1 MPKPTGKRVFGLD
14 LMRATAISLV
24 VFSHISWL
32 LPFKSGL
39 LVDLMSVAGV
49 IGVEIFFVLSGFLI
63 GRIIYDFFVSEDFH
77 SGDIKY
83 FWIRRWFRTL
93 PNYFLALMWNL
104 IILLALGFSIPDGI
118 WRYVFFIQN
127 FTSGIPAFFY
137 ESWTLSIEEF
147 AYLIGPLLIYLF
159 YLLRKTGDRSRQ
171 FLYMVICIILLCTGL
186 RLIYNTNQEIRDM
199 QHWNLNLKAVVIY
212 RLDAVY
218 YGALAAYFSLI
229 WPNFWKRS
237 RFILF
242 LSGVFLFLALNLIPV
257 AKGILIESHPTFWNV
272 WYLPLNSA
280 AIMLTLP
287 LLSQWQAGR
296 NIITRLITQLS
307 LISYAMY
314 ILHYSIIMQV
324 MRHVIPNEQF
334 IGLDLMVYIITYI
347 ALVLLCSFVLY
358 KFYEKPMTELRDH
371 PKIIEHFRLKR
382 ENNS

>member
-1 MPKPTGKRVFGLD
+1 MGKRIFGLD

-39 LVDLMSVAGV
+39 LIDLMSIAGV

-63 GRIIYDFFVSEDFH
+63 GRIIYRFFISEDFH
-77 SGDIKY
+77 SGEIKY

-104 IILLALGFSIPDGI
+104 IILLALGFSIPEGI

-127 FTSGIPAFFY
+127 FTSGIPPFFY

-159 YLLRKTGDRSRQ
+159 HLLRKSGDRSRQ
-171 FLYMVICIILLCTGL
+171 FLYMVICIILLCTVL
-186 RLIYNTNQEIRDM
+186 RLIYNANQEIRDM

-242 LSGVFLFLALNLIPV
+242 LFGVFLFLALNLLPV
-257 AKGILIESHPTFWNV
+257 AKGILIESHPAFWNV
-272 WYLPLNSA
+272 WYLPLNSV

-287 LLSQWQAGR
+287 QLSQWQARR
-296 NIITRLITQLS
+296 NFITRLITQLS

-324 MRHVIPNEQF
+324 LRHVIPNEQF
-334 IGLDLMVYIITYI
+334 IGLDLMVYVITYI
-347 ALVLLCSFVLY
+347 AIVLLCSFVLY
-358 KFYEKPMTELRDH
+358 KFYEKPMTNLRDH
-371 PKIIEHFRLKR
+371 PKIINRFLPKR
-382 ENNS
+382 EKDF